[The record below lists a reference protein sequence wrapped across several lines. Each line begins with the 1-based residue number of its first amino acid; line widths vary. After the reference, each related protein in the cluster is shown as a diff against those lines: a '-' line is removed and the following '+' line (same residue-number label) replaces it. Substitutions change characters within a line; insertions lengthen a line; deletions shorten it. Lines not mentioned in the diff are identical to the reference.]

1 MVRSRP
7 LIAGPSPGS
16 DHKHDHTVVLW
27 LSVEVAAERL
37 SITPVALR
45 HRLRRAQR
53 LVGRHIVADLDGVA
67 EGRKLGSIWR
77 VRVL

>member
-1 MVRSRP
+1 MIRSRP
-7 LIAGPSPGS
+7 VTAGSGPRS
-16 DHKHDHTVVLW
+16 DPDHDHPVLW

-53 LVGRHIVADLDGVA
+53 VVGRHIVADLDGIA
-67 EGRKLGSIWR
+67 EGRKLGSVWR
-77 VRVL
+77 VRVF